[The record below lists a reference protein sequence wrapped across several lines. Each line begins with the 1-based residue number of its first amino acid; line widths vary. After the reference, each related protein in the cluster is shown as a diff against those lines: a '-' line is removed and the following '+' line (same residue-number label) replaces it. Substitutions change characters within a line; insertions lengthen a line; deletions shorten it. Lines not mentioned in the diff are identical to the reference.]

1 MSEFKRILVAVDR
14 SDISDNVLKRAF
26 LFAKQKKAQLVVLHV
41 VKTSIVESIFE
52 EKMGDDEIRSGFM
65 TKIDKINREICADYV
80 LLVEHGDI
88 VDSVMS
94 KVHRLNIDMLI
105 IGSHGKED
113 ITSNHFGSTA
123 LKLIEKTHKPVLVVK
138 NSVKGEYKSVIAP
151 TNLSDYSKESIA
163 FANTLFCGVDWKYI
177 YAYDSISEFYIG
189 AYRISEA
196 LLKEASKKAKI
207 AAKNDLD
214 KFSEDLNKGEQK
226 LVEFKTSINEDLLEY
241 IENDDADLLVL
252 GSKELRGLS
261 SFVFGSVA
269 SYLLKKTTLDTLVY
283 VPVVKKKEDNK
294 KDKKSDMSAIDKDLE
309 NRIDDIREDLKV
321 AFKRNVKIAN
331 WNIPEA
337 NDQEI
342 AQKIVAILQEE
353 LDVIKEDIKNGK
365 YQQERVDSGM

>member
-1 MSEFKRILVAVDR
+1 MSEFKQILAAVDR
-14 SDISDNVLKRAF
+14 SDISNNVLKRA
-26 LFAKQKKAQLVVLHV
+26 LLLAKQKKAQLVILHV
-41 VKTSIVESIFE
+41 IKTSIVDSIFE
-52 EKMGDDEIRSGFM
+52 EKMSTDEIRSSFIA
-65 TKIDKINREICADYV
+65 KIDKINREICVDYA
-80 LLVEHGDI
+80 LLVEYGDI

-94 KVHRLNIDMLI
+94 KVHRLKVDMLI
-105 IGSHGKED
+105 IGSHAKED

-138 NSVKGEYKSVIAP
+138 NRVEGEYKKAIAP

-163 FANTLFCGVDWKYI
+163 FSNTLFCGVAWKYI

-214 KFSEDLNKGEQK
+214 KFSADLIKGEKK
-226 LVEFKTSINEDLLEY
+226 LVEFETSINEDLLEY

-252 GSKELRGLS
+252 GSKEVRGLS

-283 VPVVKKKEDNK
+283 VPTAKQRE
-294 KDKKSDMSAIDKDLE
+294 DKKSDMSVIDKDLE
-309 NRIDDIREDLKV
+309 NRIDDIREDLQV

-337 NDQEI
+337 NDHEI
-342 AQKIVAILQEE
+342 AQKVVDILQEE
-353 LDVIKEDIKNGK
+353 LDKIKEDIKNGK
-365 YQQERVDSGM
+365 YQQERVDYGM